1 MLCIKRHTYPVKKSN
16 HWKYISHT
24 ENKALSR
31 AKEWL
36 ESFPFYTHLRV
47 YEAVLALA
55 LAPHYA
61 MGNLCYNWRS
71 FVQVIC
77 LLIFL
82 LSILESLEMGLWNV
96 LAVSFLHLEFIIT
109 CEMVSF

>member
-1 MLCIKRHTYPVKKSN
+1 M
-16 HWKYISHT
+16 
-24 ENKALSR
+24 
-31 AKEWL
+31 
-36 ESFPFYTHLRV
+36 
-47 YEAVLALA
+47 
-55 LAPHYA
+55 
-61 MGNLCYNWRS
+61 
-71 FVQVIC
+71 IC